1 MINMNTD
8 IFVDWPDE
16 NEVTEQIRIIRLK
29 RISNKVLIKELEFE
43 NKKLRLEA
51 ERLALEFTV
60 QSAAVVGGSTAEY
73 LKTINAQVSRQ
84 DEAPK

>member
-43 NKKLRLEA
+43 NKKLRLEV
-51 ERLALEFTV
+51 ERLALDFTA
-60 QSAAVVGGSTAEY
+60 QSAAVVGGSTNDQCSSI
-73 LKTINAQVSRQ
+73 TTR
-84 DEAPK
+84 